1 MTTTAYLLFVLLLD
15 ATGQPMERQL
25 HLPTSLAQ
33 CQQWEQQATAAVL
46 ANQPRSV
53 LTLRTRC
60 EAITTETV

>member
-15 ATGQPMERQL
+15 AAGEPMERQL

-46 ANQPRSV
+46 ATQARRV
-53 LTLRTRC
+53 LTVRTRC
-60 EAITTETV
+60 QAVDTEEV